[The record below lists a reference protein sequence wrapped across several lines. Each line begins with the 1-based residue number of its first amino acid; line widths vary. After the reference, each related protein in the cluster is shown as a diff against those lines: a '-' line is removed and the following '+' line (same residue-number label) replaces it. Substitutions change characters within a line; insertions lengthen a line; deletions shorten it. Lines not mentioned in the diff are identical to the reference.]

1 MSRIAAASCLAFFTC
16 ALPANAQTA
25 EQAIAQSRSLTGVDA
40 DGCARQR
47 DASAIIVCGSNLE
60 SRRQRLPYRDPSDA
74 GAPPPRGE
82 VRAASAAPIRQ
93 GSCGALVAD
102 KCGGGFSLLA
112 LIPFAAK
119 LVAKA
124 IDPES
129 GDPPTPIPT
138 PR

>member
-1 MSRIAAASCLAFFTC
+1 MSRIAAASCLAFLMS

-25 EQAIAQSRSLTGVDA
+25 EEAIARSKTLTAVDA
-40 DGCARQR
+40 DGCAKRQ
-47 DASAIIVCGSNLE
+47 DAADIVVCGSNVE
-60 SRRQRLPYRDPSDA
+60 SRRQRLPYREEAEA

-82 VRAASAAPIRQ
+82 VRAASAAPVRQ
-93 GSCGALVAD
+93 GSCGALIAD
-102 KCGGGFSLLA
+102 KCGGGVSILA